1 MDVEVAAL
9 TGSALVGLPHHL
21 DEDKVST
28 YAQIL
33 GQLPPVVGTGEG
45 APYPDSPRRGVTVAF
60 IEVSGAPVELMQID
74 HQARPDL

>member
-1 MDVEVAAL
+1 VRSSPRLDEHTWWLGGGGAILARMDVEVAAL

-33 GQLPPVVGTGEG
+33 GQLPPVVGTGKAHPTLI
-45 APYPDSPRRGVTVAF
+45 APDA
-60 IEVSGAPVELMQID
+60 A
-74 HQARPDL
+74 